1 MSQDLHQR
9 HLQDLTVDDHTDL
22 LAVAQDWL
30 QLFANR
36 TQPYALQQ
44 SDGSY
49 RWIYEDCTPR
59 LVAAHLAGELTLA
72 LSSTSAHTCSRWA
85 CLDVDV
91 PGSLPQLVAL
101 RVALAELGLP
111 GLVEA
116 SRRGGH
122 LWLFCEELVPAVAL
136 RFALA
141 RALAEALAMGVE
153 VPAHE
158 LYPDALG
165 TGRLGHAVRL
175 PLGVH
180 RRTGLRYPLFDEHG
194 LPCAF
199 TTTEKAVT
207 FVLGAPRIA
216 AGPLRERWQLM
227 RADRKAVRTSARAA
241 HSERNGHEKA
251 TEQSGADH
259 APRPPSGPQMGNVG
273 AVEAVETVGTVGTR
287 SAVIRWVDAHVSP
300 LELLADL
307 APESELRRAGRG
319 SIGWCPFHDDRAPD
333 AVSGERGMP
342 SFYVVEDRR
351 YGWSWRCLSTNCAQN
366 AGPMRHSFRLL
377 QELLG
382 VSVAAAIREA
392 VSRWPAADARVKGPA
407 ASGVGL
413 MARVEQRKEIADGDG
428 GRARG

>member
-1 MSQDLHQR
+1 LDGR
-9 HLQDLTVDDHTDL
+9 AGL
-22 LAVAQDWL
+22 LALADDWL

-44 SDGSY
+44 PDGSY
-49 RWIYEDCTPR
+49 RWIYEDCAPQ

-72 LSSTSAHTCSRWA
+72 LSSTSVRACSRWA

-101 RVALAELGLP
+101 RAALAELGLP
-111 GLVEA
+111 SLVEA

-122 LWLFCEELVPAVAL
+122 LWLLCDESVPAVAL

-141 RALAEALAMGVE
+141 QALAEASAMGVE
-153 VPAHE
+153 IPAHE
-158 LYPDALG
+158 LYPDAIG

-180 RRTGLRYPLFDEHG
+180 RRTGRRYPLFDEHA

-199 TTTEKAVT
+199 TSMEKAAA
-207 FVLGAPRIA
+207 FVLGAPRVA
-216 AGPLRERWQLM
+216 AGPLRERWREM
-227 RADRKAVRTSARAA
+227 CAGRTAGRHEVEAE
-241 HSERNGHEKA
+241 HGER
-251 TEQSGADH
+251 TEPVKPIEQAGASH
-259 APRPPSGPQMGNVG
+259 ASGPSVRPGSQAG
-273 AVEAVETVGTVGTR
+273 TVGTVGTR
-287 SAVIRWVDAHVSP
+287 SAVIRWVDTHISP
-300 LELLADL
+300 LELLAEL

-333 AVSGERGMP
+333 AATGAAGSA

-351 YGWSWRCLSTNCAQN
+351 YGWSWRCLSTNCAQSV
-366 AGPMRHSFRLL
+366 GPMRHSFRLL

-392 VSRWPAADARVKGPA
+392 ASRWPEAAAPVMDGPDGDDQSTA
-407 ASGVGL
+407 G
-413 MARVEQRKEIADGDG
+413 KEIADGE
-428 GRARG
+428 GRRQAL

>member
-1 MSQDLHQR
+1 
-9 HLQDLTVDDHTDL
+9 
-22 LAVAQDWL
+22 LAEGWL

-36 TQPYALQQ
+36 PQPCALQQ
-44 SDGSY
+44 PDGSY
-49 RWIYEDCTPR
+49 RWIYEDCTPQ

-72 LSSTSAHTCSRWA
+72 FSSTSARACSRWA

-101 RVALAELGLP
+101 RAALAELGLP

-122 LWLFCEELVPAVAL
+122 LWLLCDESVPAVAL
-136 RFALA
+136 RFVVA
-141 RALAEALAMGVE
+141 RALAQASSREVE

-158 LYPDALG
+158 LYPDAIG

-180 RRTGLRYPLFDEHG
+180 RRTGLCYPLFDEHG

-199 TTTEKAVT
+199 TSMEKAAA
-207 FVLGAPRIA
+207 FVVDAPRVA
-216 AGPLRERWQLM
+216 AGPLRERWQML
-227 RADRKAVRTSARAA
+227 RAHRTADRTAGHTTPWAE
-241 HSERNGHEKA
+241 HSERNGQEKA
-251 TEQSGADH
+251 IEPEGAGRVSGL
-259 APRPPSGPQMGNVG
+259 PNRSPMG
-273 AVEAVETVGTVGTR
+273 TVGTVGTR
-287 SAVIRWVDAHVSP
+287 SAVIRWVDARVSP
-300 LELLADL
+300 LELLGDL

-319 SIGWCPFHDDRAPD
+319 YIGWCPFHDDRAPD
-333 AVSGERGMP
+333 AATGAAGSA

-351 YGWSWRCLSTNCAQN
+351 YGWSWRCLSTNCAHSV
-366 AGPMRHSFRLL
+366 GPMRHSFRLL

-392 VSRWPAADARVKGPA
+392 ASRWPEATAAVVDGAHGADRAGGDDR
-407 ASGVGL
+407 SSVG
-413 MARVEQRKEIADGDG
+413 KEIADGE
-428 GRARG
+428 GRRQAF